1 MSKTTFNDLNL
12 SLDVLKGIEKMEYSI
27 PTEIQ
32 EKTIPL
38 LLEGRDIIG
47 QGQTGTGK
55 TLAYGSVLLTNVD
68 PKSKDVKALILA
80 PTRELALQIHDEL
93 KKIGRY
99 TKTHIVS
106 VYGGSDIER
115 QIRDIKKGASIVV
128 GTPGRVQDLLR
139 KKVLKLKNLDYLVL
153 DEADEM
159 LNMGFVEDIE
169 NIMEYVNGEKQMILF
184 SATMPL
190 GIKEIAKKYMK
201 EDHQH
206 IQMISKTTITSNIS
220 QYYLEVRPH
229 EKLEALCRIVDSR
242 QIDSAIVFCK
252 TKRGVD
258 ELCNELNIRH
268 YNAESLHGDL
278 SQNQRFDTL
287 NRFKKGKV
295 RFLVA
300 TDVAARGIDVDN
312 ISHVINYEMPMEE
325 ELYVHRI
332 GRCGRANNKGD
343 AFSIVTQKEKN
354 NLLWIVKKNKSQIE
368 KMTMPK
374 INDII
379 EYQCENIF
387 KDVETL
393 LPQGDLD
400 DYKAIVEN
408 IHPKRKNDVLAALLM
423 MNLKSRVGF
432 DYKTKKD
439 KKAKTNSYKKVV
451 FNCGSVDKINAKEL
465 KDFILK
471 EGKLSN
477 RNIGHIELKRKNAIV
492 EIEDK
497 CVDTALRNCYRK
509 KLKQRR
515 IEPSILLDDM
525 ID

>member
-1 MSKTTFNDLNL
+1 MIKTTFKDLNL
-12 SLDVLKGIEKMEYSI
+12 SQEVLKGIESMEYTI

-38 LLEGRDIIG
+38 LLEGKDIIG

-55 TLAYGSVLLTNVD
+55 TLAYGSVLLTHVD
-68 PKSKDVKALILA
+68 PKNKDVQALILA

-99 TKTHIVS
+99 TKVNIVS
-106 VYGGSDIER
+106 VFGGSDIER
-115 QIRDIKKGASIVV
+115 QIRDLKKGASIVV

-169 NIMEYVNGEKQMILF
+169 NIMTFVNDEKQVILF
-184 SATMPL
+184 SATMPM
-190 GIKEIAKKYMK
+190 GIKTIAKKYMK
-201 EDHQH
+201 DDYLH

-220 QYYLEVRPH
+220 QYYIEVRPH
-229 EKLEALCRIVDSR
+229 QKLEALCRIVDSR
-242 QIDSAIVFCK
+242 QIESAIVFCK

-287 NRFKKGKV
+287 ARFKKGKV

-354 NLLWIVKKNKSQIE
+354 FLLWIVKKNHSTIE

-374 INDII
+374 INDIV

-387 KDVETL
+387 KEVEDVLTHS
-393 LPQGDLD
+393 DLD
-400 DYKAIVEN
+400 EYRKIVEN

-423 MNLKSRVGF
+423 MNFKSRVGF
-432 DYKTKKD
+432 DYKD
-439 KKAKTNSYKKVV
+439 KKEKSSNKSPYKQVI
-451 FNCGSVDKINAKEL
+451 FNCGTVDKISSREL
-465 KDFILK
+465 KEFIMK
-471 EGKLSN
+471 EGKLAN
-477 RNIGHIELKRKNAIV
+477 RNIGHIEMKRKNSIV
-492 EIEDK
+492 EIEEK
-497 CVDTALRNCYRK
+497 YVDVALRNCFRK

-515 IEPSILLDDM
+515 IEPAIIFEDLTD
-525 ID
+525 

>member
-1 MSKTTFNDLNL
+1 MINTTFKDLNL
-12 SLDVLKGIEKMEYSI
+12 SQDVLKGIESMEYKI

-38 LLEGRDIIG
+38 LLEGKDIIG

-55 TLAYGSVLLTNVD
+55 TLAYGSVLLTHVE
-68 PKSKDVKALILA
+68 PKSKDVQALILA

-99 TKTHIVS
+99 AKVNIVS
-106 VYGGSDIER
+106 VYGGSEIER
-115 QIRDIKKGASIVV
+115 QIRDLKKGASIVV

-139 KKVLKLKNLDYLVL
+139 RKALKLKNLDYLVL

-169 NIMEYVNGEKQMILF
+169 NIMTYVNDEKQVILF

-201 EDHQH
+201 EDYLH
-206 IQMISKTTITSNIS
+206 IQMVAKTTITSNIS
-220 QYYLEVRPH
+220 QYYIEVRPH
-229 EKLEALCRIVDSR
+229 QKLETLCRIVDSR

-278 SQNQRFDTL
+278 SQTQRFDTL
-287 NRFKKGKV
+287 SRFKKGKV

-325 ELYVHRI
+325 ELYIHRI

-343 AFSIVTQKEKN
+343 AFSIVTQKEKDF
-354 NLLWIVKKNKSQIE
+354 LLRIVRKNHSQIE
-368 KMTMPK
+368 KITMPK
-374 INDII
+374 INDIL

-387 KDVETL
+387 KDVEEIL
-393 LPQGDLD
+393 LTQDLES
-400 DYKAIVEN
+400 YKNIIED
-408 IHPKRKNDVLAALLM
+408 IHPKRRNDVLAALLM
-423 MNLKSRVGF
+423 MNLKSRIGF
-432 DYKTKKD
+432 DYKD
-439 KKAKTNSYKKVV
+439 KKVVKTPYKKVV
-451 FNCGSVDKINAKEL
+451 FNCGSIDKINSKDL

-471 EGKLSN
+471 EGRLSN
-477 RNIGHIELKRKNAIV
+477 RNIGNIEVKRKNSIV
-492 EIEDK
+492 EIDEK
-497 CVDTALRNCYRK
+497 CVDIALKNCFRK
-509 KLKQRR
+509 KLKQRK
-515 IEPSILLDDM
+515 IEPSLLFEELFD
-525 ID
+525 